1 VAGFVDNN
9 TAYKYSTNRQLFQEG
24 ETGTFLCGLCPTI
37 QSSQGYILPGVEVAG
52 NLADLFQ
59 QLAKKMIEQVGK

>member
-1 VAGFVDNN
+1 MFPPKQFAITRYIFKTVA
-9 TAYKYSTNRQLFQEG
+9 
-24 ETGTFLCGLCPTI
+24 CGGYDGNHQVHHPPLVVK
-37 QSSQGYILPGVEVAG
+37 GYILPGVEVAG